1 LLLSQDLKKVQPWNQ
16 AAARCVWKK
25 EQETDAGGWQVDA
38 WRAGTIQVHSAA
50 SSFRPHS
57 SFVRQKVAALSSLRE
72 ASVAPSRKSK
82 RFWIWLA
89 AAVVVVVALLGIG
102 AARLTRGSGIDLNK
116 LAKVTRADVARSVV
130 ATGKIQPITKV
141 EVKSKA
147 SGIVEKLYVDINNQV
162 HKGQQLAQ
170 LDQQEIVAQVEAQR
184 AQLAAAEA
192 NVSTYQANIEQ
203 DKVNAAAPDLP
214 MYKATLDRN
223 LEMQKL
229 GIVSRQALDDA
240 NKDYLAALTRRD
252 SAKAQIG
259 VDAARLKQAR
269 AQVLQAQA
277 SLKQLE
283 EQLSY
288 TTIVAPMDGVIL
300 SRDVEIGDA
309 VSSILVLG
317 STATLVMTEGDINQ
331 VYVQG
336 KVDEADIAHVYMSQ
350 PARIKVES
358 FRDRVFNGKVTK
370 IAPLGVEKDNVT
382 TFEVRVSI
390 DNPGGELKA
399 NMTANA
405 EIILDEHKG
414 VLTVPESAVIYDSQ
428 KKATVEVPDKKQK
441 EGKRKV
447 PVTVGLSNGSVTEI
461 LSGLKEGD
469 SVVLQQ

>member
-1 LLLSQDLKKVQPWNQ
+1 
-16 AAARCVWKK
+16 
-25 EQETDAGGWQVDA
+25 
-38 WRAGTIQVHSAA
+38 
-50 SSFRPHS
+50 
-57 SFVRQKVAALSSLRE
+57 VAAK
-72 ASVAPSRKSK
+72 KSK
-82 RFWIWLA
+82 RFWVWIVA
-89 AAVVVVVALLGIG
+89 AAVVVVLIGGLGVKVLVKG
-102 AARLTRGSGIDLNK
+102 ASIDPNR
-116 LAKVTRADVARSVV
+116 LAKVTRGDVARSVV

-147 SGIVEKLYVDINNQV
+147 SGIVEKLYVDINNVV

-170 LDQQEIVAQVEAQR
+170 LDQQEIVAEVAAQK
-184 AQLAAAEA
+184 AQLAAAQA
-192 NVSTYQANIEQ
+192 NVATFEANIEQ

-223 LEMQKL
+223 QEMQKL
-229 GIVSRQALDDA
+229 GVVSRQALDDA

-259 VDAARLKQAR
+259 VDSARLKQAH
-269 AQVLQAQA
+269 AQVMQAQA
-277 SLKQLE
+277 SLNQFE
-283 EQLSY
+283 EQLGY
-288 TTIVAPMDGVIL
+288 TTILAPMDGVIL

-317 STATLVMTEGDINQ
+317 STATLVMTEGDTTQ

-336 KVDEADIAHVYMSQ
+336 KVDEADIAHVYMNQ

-405 EIILDEHKG
+405 EILLDEHKG
-414 VLTVPESAVIYDSQ
+414 VLTVPENAVIYDNQ
-428 KKATVEVPDKKQK
+428 KHASVEIPDKNQK

-447 PVTVGLSNGSVTEI
+447 SITVGLSNGSVTEI
-461 LSGLKEGD
+461 LSGLKEGEQ
-469 SVVLQQ
+469 VVLQQ

>member
-1 LLLSQDLKKVQPWNQ
+1 V
-16 AAARCVWKK
+16 
-25 EQETDAGGWQVDA
+25 
-38 WRAGTIQVHSAA
+38 AA
-50 SSFRPHS
+50 S
-57 SFVRQKVAALSSLRE
+57 
-72 ASVAPSRKSK
+72 RKGK
-82 RFWIWLA
+82 KFWIWLGIGGF
-89 AAVVVVVALLGIG
+89 VILALLGFGLVRLAKG
-102 AARLTRGSGIDLNK
+102 ASIDPNK
-116 LAKVTRADVARSVV
+116 LSKVARGDVARSVV

-147 SGIVEKLYVDINNQV
+147 SGIVEKLYVDINNV
-162 HKGQQLAQ
+162 VKKGQQLAQ
-170 LDQQEIVAQVEAQR
+170 LDQQEIQAQVEAQR
-184 AQLAAAEA
+184 AQLASAEA
-192 NVSTYQANIEQ
+192 NVGTYQANIEQ

-223 LEMQKL
+223 LEMQKE
-229 GIVSRQALDDA
+229 GIVSRQVLDDA

-252 SAKAQIG
+252 SSHAQIG
-259 VDAARLKQAR
+259 VDTAKLKQAR
-269 AQVLQAQA
+269 AQVMQSQA

-317 STATLVMTEGDINQ
+317 STATLIMTEGDINE

-336 KVDEADIAHVYMSQ
+336 KVDEADIAHVYMAQ

-358 FRDRVFNGKVTK
+358 FRDRAFNGKVTK

-390 DNPGGELKA
+390 NNPGGELKA

-405 EIILDEHKG
+405 EILLDEHKG
-414 VLTVPESAVIYDSQ
+414 VLTVPENAVIYDNQ
-428 KKATVEVPDKKQK
+428 KNASVEIPDKKQK

-447 PVTVGLSNGSVTEI
+447 PVKVGLSNGSVTEI

-469 SVVLQQ
+469 QVVLQQ

>member
-1 LLLSQDLKKVQPWNQ
+1 V
-16 AAARCVWKK
+16 
-25 EQETDAGGWQVDA
+25 
-38 WRAGTIQVHSAA
+38 AA
-50 SSFRPHS
+50 S
-57 SFVRQKVAALSSLRE
+57 KK
-72 ASVAPSRKSK
+72 SRKL
-82 RFWIWLA
+82 WIWIGSAILLII
-89 AAVVVVVALLGIG
+89 VVLGVG
-102 AARLTRGSGIDLNK
+102 AARLVKGTQIDPNK
-116 LAKVTRADVARSVV
+116 IAKVQKGDVARSVV

-147 SGIVEKLYVDINNQV
+147 SGIVEKLFVDINYKV
-162 HKGQQLAQ
+162 HKGEPLAQ
-170 LDQQEIVAQVEAQR
+170 LDQQEILAQVEAQR

-192 NVSTYQANIEQ
+192 NVATYEANIEQ

-223 LEMQKL
+223 QQMAKE
-229 GIVSRQALDDA
+229 GIVSRQVLDDA

-259 VDAARLKQAR
+259 VDTAKLKQAR
-269 AQVLQAQA
+269 AQVQQSQA

-283 EQLSY
+283 EQLGY

-336 KVDEADIAHVYMSQ
+336 KVDEADIAHVYMAQ

-390 DNPGGELKA
+390 DNAGGELKA

-405 EIILDEHKG
+405 EIMLDEHKG
-414 VLTVPESAVIYDSQ
+414 VLTVPENAVSYDGQ
-428 KKATVEVPDKKQK
+428 KNAFVQVPDKSQK
-441 EGKRKV
+441 EGTHKV
-447 PVTVGLSNGSVTEI
+447 TVTVGLSNGSVTEI
-461 LSGLKEGD
+461 VKGLKEGEQ
-469 SVVLQQ
+469 VVLQ

>member
-1 LLLSQDLKKVQPWNQ
+1 LTHFTFFIELGVPV
-16 AAARCVWKK
+16 AARKN
-25 EQETDAGGWQVDA
+25 
-38 WRAGTIQVHSAA
+38 
-50 SSFRPHS
+50 
-57 SFVRQKVAALSSLRE
+57 
-72 ASVAPSRKSK
+72 K
-82 RFWIWLA
+82 RFWIWLSLG
-89 AAVVVVVALLGIG
+89 VLLLVVVAGVAL
-102 AARLTRGSGIDLNK
+102 ARLASRTSVDPNR
-116 LAKVTRADVARSVV
+116 LAKVIKGDVARSVV

-162 HKGQQLAQ
+162 HKGQELAQ
-170 LDQQEIVAQVEAQR
+170 LDQQEIVAQVDAQK

-192 NVSTYQANIEQ
+192 NVSTYEANIEQ

-223 LEMQKL
+223 QEMQKE
-229 GIVSRQALDDA
+229 GVISRQALDDA

-252 SAKAQIG
+252 SSKAQIG
-259 VDAARLKQAR
+259 VDSAKLKQAH
-269 AQVLQAQA
+269 AQVLQSQA

-317 STATLVMTEGDINQ
+317 STATLVMTEGDINE

-336 KVDEADIAHVYMSQ
+336 KVDEADIAHVYMNQ

-358 FRDRVFNGKVTK
+358 FRDRVFQGRVTK
-370 IAPLGVEKDNVT
+370 ISPMGVEKDNVT

-390 DNPGGELKA
+390 TNPGGELKA
-399 NMTANA
+399 QMTANA
-405 EIILDEHKG
+405 EILLDEHKG
-414 VLTVPESAVIYDSQ
+414 VLTVPENAVMYDNQ
-428 KKATVEVPDKKQK
+428 KNATIDIPDKSVK
-441 EGKRKV
+441 EGMRKV
-447 PVTVGLSNGSVTEI
+447 PVKVGLSNGAVTEI

-469 SVVLQQ
+469 QVVLQQ

>member
-1 LLLSQDLKKVQPWNQ
+1 
-16 AAARCVWKK
+16 
-25 EQETDAGGWQVDA
+25 
-38 WRAGTIQVHSAA
+38 
-50 SSFRPHS
+50 
-57 SFVRQKVAALSSLRE
+57 VAA
-72 ASVAPSRKSK
+72 SRKSK
-82 RFWIWLA
+82 KFWIWLIA
-89 AAVVVVVALLGIG
+89 GIVVVVALLGFG
-102 AARLTRGSGIDLNK
+102 LARLVSRSSIDPNK
-116 LAKVTRADVARSVV
+116 LAKVTRGDVARSVV

-162 HKGQQLAQ
+162 HKGQELAQ
-170 LDQQEIVAQVEAQR
+170 LDQQEIVAQVNAQR
-184 AQLAAAEA
+184 AQLSAAEA
-192 NVSTYQANIEQ
+192 NVATYEANIEQ
-203 DKVNAAAPDLP
+203 DKVNANAPDLP

-223 LEMQKL
+223 LEMQKE
-229 GIVSRQALDDA
+229 GVVSRQALDDA

-252 SAKAQIG
+252 NPKAQIG
-259 VDAARLKQAR
+259 VDTARLKQAR
-269 AQVLQAQA
+269 AQVQQAQA
-277 SLKQLE
+277 GLQQLE

-317 STATLVMTEGDINQ
+317 STATLVMTEGDINE

-336 KVDEADIAHVYMSQ
+336 KVDEADIAHVYMAQ

-358 FRDRVFNGKVTK
+358 FRDRVFDGKVTK

-390 DNPGGELKA
+390 NNPGGELKA

-414 VLTVPESAVIYDSQ
+414 VLMVPESAVMYDNQ
-428 KKATVEVPDKKQK
+428 KKASVEIPDKNQK
-441 EGKRKV
+441 EGKRKI
-447 PVTVGLSNGSVTEI
+447 PVTVGLSNGSVTEV

-469 SVVLQQ
+469 QVVLQQ